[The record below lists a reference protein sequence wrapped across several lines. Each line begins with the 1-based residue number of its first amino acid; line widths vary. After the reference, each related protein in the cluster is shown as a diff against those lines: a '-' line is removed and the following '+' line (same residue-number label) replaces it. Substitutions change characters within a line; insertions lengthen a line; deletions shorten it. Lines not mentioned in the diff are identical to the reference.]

1 VNHEGETVV
10 FNQAIE
16 TADTLVKMLGRY
28 SEVAVHNFHNLGNS
42 LIHLA
47 GSVTERKPGSPIT
60 NLVLQELKK
69 PSSEITNMTN
79 YKTVTN
85 DGHVLK
91 SSTVF
96 LRNLQGDVIGA
107 LCINIDISLLIEIGG
122 DIQDFITLEEN
133 EEKNE
138 NFHSNVQEVI
148 VDMVDQVLQSFNKLP
163 MLLSMEEKV
172 ECTKIL
178 DEKGAFLV
186 KGCMEYLAERLNI
199 SKFTIYNYLNKIRS
213 AK

>member
-148 VDMVDQVLQSFNKLP
+148 VDMVDQVLQSFNKVP
-163 MLLSMEEKV
+163 MLLTWK
-172 ECTKIL
+172 KKWNAL
-178 DEKGAFLV
+178 K
-186 KGCMEYLAERLNI
+186 Y
-199 SKFTIYNYLNKIRS
+199 
-213 AK
+213 